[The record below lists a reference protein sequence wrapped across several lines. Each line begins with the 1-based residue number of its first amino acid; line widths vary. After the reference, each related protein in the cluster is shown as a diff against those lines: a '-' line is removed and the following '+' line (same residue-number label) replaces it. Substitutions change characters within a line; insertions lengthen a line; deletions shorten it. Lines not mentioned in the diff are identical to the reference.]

1 MTRRWVGPIPII
13 VFAELLCTSL
23 WFSANS
29 AADELHVLWRLS
41 PSDIGWLTNA
51 VQLGFIAG
59 TLLFA
64 ITGVADR
71 YHASRIFFVSSLIGA
86 AANGGFALLSE
97 GFAQA
102 MVWRAVVGLALA
114 GIYPLGMKLVIG
126 WTKGNSGG
134 ALGLLVGMLT
144 LGTALPH
151 GIRAAGATLP
161 WQLVVLMASAL
172 AIVGGLAI
180 LMLGDGPHLTPPRA
194 RSPALLAGGLKAFR
208 VPAFRSAAF
217 GYFGHMWELYA
228 FWTLVPLLVR
238 DAGRAGSMSLSQ
250 TQISGLA
257 FAIIASGAIGCIA
270 GGALSLRAGSRF
282 VAVAALSI
290 SGAVCAL
297 FPLVHSIPFSWRI
310 ALLVV
315 WGVAV
320 VADSPQFSS
329 LSARS
334 CRPDSVGGA
343 LAIQNSIGFLITV
356 CAIAVTSASY
366 EIVGDKVA
374 WLLLPGPVLGLT
386 AMWWIGRTIDRDQV
400 AGVVRS

>member
-134 ALGLLVGMLT
+134 ALGLLVGM
-144 LGTALPH
+144 PH
-151 GIRAAGATLP
+151 TRHCSAAWHSGRWCDLAMA
-161 WQLVVLMASAL
+161 VGGVAASAL

-180 LMLGDGPHLTPPRA
+180 LMLE
-194 RSPALLAGGLKAFR
+194 
-208 VPAFRSAAF
+208 
-217 GYFGHMWELYA
+217 M
-228 FWTLVPLLVR
+228 
-238 DAGRAGSMSLSQ
+238 
-250 TQISGLA
+250 I
-257 FAIIASGAIGCIA
+257 
-270 GGALSLRAGSRF
+270 
-282 VAVAALSI
+282 
-290 SGAVCAL
+290 
-297 FPLVHSIPFSWRI
+297 
-310 ALLVV
+310 
-315 WGVAV
+315 
-320 VADSPQFSS
+320 
-329 LSARS
+329 
-334 CRPDSVGGA
+334 
-343 LAIQNSIGFLITV
+343 LI
-356 CAIAVTSASY
+356 
-366 EIVGDKVA
+366 
-374 WLLLPGPVLGLT
+374 
-386 AMWWIGRTIDRDQV
+386 
-400 AGVVRS
+400 

>member
-1 MTRRWVGPIPII
+1 MRPIPII
-13 VFAELLCTSL
+13 VLAELLCTSL

-41 PSDIGWLTNA
+41 AADIGWLTNA

-64 ITGVADR
+64 VTGVADR
-71 YHASRIFFVSSLIGA
+71 YRASRIFFVSSLVGA
-86 AANGGFALLSE
+86 AANAGFALLSD
-97 GFAQA
+97 GLAQA
-102 MVWRAVVGLALA
+102 LLWRSVVGLALA
-114 GIYPLGMKLVIG
+114 GIYPLGMKLVIS
-126 WTKGNSGG
+126 WTRGNTGG

-151 GIRAAGATLP
+151 GIRAVGASLP
-161 WQLVVLMASAL
+161 WQEVVLTASAL
-172 AIVGGLAI
+172 AVVGGLAI

-194 RSPALLAGGLKAFR
+194 RSSGLLAGGLKAFR
-208 VPAFRSAAF
+208 IPAFRSAAF

-238 DAGRAGSMSLSQ
+238 DTGRAGSMDLSPAQ
-250 TQISGLA
+250 VSGLA
-257 FAIIASGAIGCIA
+257 FAIIASGAVGCIA

-282 VAVAALSI
+282 VAVAALAI
-290 SGAVCAL
+290 SGAICAL
-297 FPLVHSIPFSWRI
+297 FPLIQSMPFSWRI

-315 WGVAV
+315 WGIAV

-329 LSARS
+329 LSARA

-356 CAIAVTSASY
+356 CAIAVTSAAY
-366 EIVGDKVA
+366 EIVGDGVA
-374 WLLLPGPVLGLT
+374 WLLLPGPVLGL
-386 AMWWIGRTIDRDQV
+386 AGMWWSARSAGQAKGV
-400 AGVVRS
+400 APV